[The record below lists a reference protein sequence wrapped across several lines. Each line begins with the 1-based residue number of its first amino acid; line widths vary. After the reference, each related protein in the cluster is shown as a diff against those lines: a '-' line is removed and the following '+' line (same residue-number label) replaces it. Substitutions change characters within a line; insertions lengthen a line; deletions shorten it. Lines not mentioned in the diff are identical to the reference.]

1 MWVKSK
7 ELAFKL
13 IPKPAKKLKLDEKID
28 VEKQTFIDE
37 GFYIFGGKDT
47 NGVLLNDL
55 WLVQPSY
62 KKNGHQISQKDYNY
76 LGDKGKLYIN
86 AKKITKFKG

>member
-13 IPKPAKKLKLDEKID
+13 IPKPVKKLKLDEKID

-37 GFYIFGGKDT
+37 GFYIFGGKDA
-47 NGVLLNDL
+47 NGQLLNDL
-55 WLVQPSY
+55 WLV
-62 KKNGHQISQKDYNY
+62 
-76 LGDKGKLYIN
+76 
-86 AKKITKFKG
+86 